1 MRIEGAIFD
10 LDGTLTDSMYIWN
23 EAPKA
28 LVRKFGGKPPE
39 DLARDIREMGRRE
52 ASEYMVDTFCLP
64 CTPEQV
70 MEGVNALVTGEYRD
84 RVPMKTGAD
93 TLLERLGALGVPC
106 GIATASEAFQARDA
120 MVRLGLWKHFLFA
133 FSSLQNGPKTGPDLY
148 RAAARSLGSAPERT
162 VVFEDALHAA
172 RSAKRAGFL
181 VAGVYDPSA
190 EEDQEAL
197 RCLCD
202 WQHWSGAEPGME
214 RVRPGEEGQ
223 RSTVR
228 DGRQTVPNTAK
239 MGAAVRPPSRGAAQ
253 RSGCGPERRKGA
265 Q

>member
-93 TLLERLGALGVPC
+93 TLLSLIHIFRHCVRPAGVHPP
-106 GIATASEAFQARDA
+106 G
-120 MVRLGLWKHFLFA
+120 VLL
-133 FSSLQNGPKTGPDLY
+133 
-148 RAAARSLGSAPERT
+148 AAR
-162 VVFEDALHAA
+162 
-172 RSAKRAGFL
+172 
-181 VAGVYDPSA
+181 
-190 EEDQEAL
+190 Q
-197 RCLCD
+197 
-202 WQHWSGAEPGME
+202 
-214 RVRPGEEGQ
+214 
-223 RSTVR
+223 
-228 DGRQTVPNTAK
+228 
-239 MGAAVRPPSRGAAQ
+239 
-253 RSGCGPERRKGA
+253 GP
-265 Q
+265 QL

>member
-28 LVRKFGGKPPE
+28 LVRKFGGEPPE

-64 CTPEQV
+64 CTPKQV

-120 MVRLGLWKHFLFA
+120 MVRLGLFP
-133 FSSLQNGPKTGPDLY
+133 SV
-148 RAAARSLGSAPERT
+148 RA
-162 VVFEDALHAA
+162 
-172 RSAKRAGFL
+172 
-181 VAGVYDPSA
+181 
-190 EEDQEAL
+190 
-197 RCLCD
+197 
-202 WQHWSGAEPGME
+202 
-214 RVRPGEEGQ
+214 
-223 RSTVR
+223 
-228 DGRQTVPNTAK
+228 
-239 MGAAVRPPSRGAAQ
+239 
-253 RSGCGPERRKGA
+253 
-265 Q
+265 

>member
-1 MRIEGAIFD
+1 MRPAGAIFD
-10 LDGTLTDSMYIWN
+10 LDGTLVDSMYIWDA
-23 EAPKA
+23 APKA
-28 LVRKFGGKPPE
+28 VVRRFGGTPPE
-39 DLARDIREMGRRE
+39 DLAARIKEMGRRE
-52 ASEYMVDTFCLP
+52 ASEYMIQTFALP
-64 CTPEQV
+64 CTPEQL
-70 MEGVNALVTGEYRD
+70 MDGVNDLVTDEYRD
-84 RVPMKTGAD
+84 RVPMKRGAD
-93 TLLERLGALGVPC
+93 RLLERLETLGVPC

-133 FSSLQNGPKTGPDLY
+133 FSSLQYGPKTGPDLY

-202 WQHWSGAEPGME
+202 WYLPRLDSPDFLAALE
-214 RVRPGEEGQ
+214 RG
-223 RSTVR
+223 
-228 DGRQTVPNTAK
+228 
-239 MGAAVRPPSRGAAQ
+239 
-253 RSGCGPERRKGA
+253 
-265 Q
+265 

>member
-28 LVRKFGGKPPE
+28 LVRKFGGEPPE

-93 TLLERLGALGVPC
+93 TLLERLGALRVPC

-120 MVRLGLWKHFLFA
+120 MVRLGTSCSPSVP
-133 FSSLQNGPKTGPDLY
+133 FSTGLRPDRTSIGLLP
-148 RAAARSLGSAPERT
+148 AAWAARRSARWSLRMPSMP
-162 VVFEDALHAA
+162 HAA
-172 RSAKRAGFL
+172 PNGRAFWWRGCMTPPPRRIRRHCGASATGISPGWTPRI
-181 VAGVYDPSA
+181 S
-190 EEDQEAL
+190 
-197 RCLCD
+197 

-214 RVRPGEEGQ
+214 RVRPGEEEQG
-223 RSTVR
+223 SAVR
-228 DGRQTVPNTAK
+228 DGRQAVPNRAK
-239 MGAAVRPPSRGAAQ
+239 MGRP
-253 RSGCGPERRKGA
+253 
-265 Q
+265 

>member
-93 TLLERLGALGVPC
+93 TTAGAAGSPGGPLRHRHRQRGLSGTGRHGPSGAVEALPVLPSVPFSTGLRPDRTSIGLLPA
-106 GIATASEAFQARDA
+106 A
-120 MVRLGLWKHFLFA
+120 W
-133 FSSLQNGPKTGPDLY
+133 
-148 RAAARSLGSAPERT
+148 AAR
-162 VVFEDALHAA
+162 
-172 RSAKRAGFL
+172 
-181 VAGVYDPSA
+181 
-190 EEDQEAL
+190 
-197 RCLCD
+197 
-202 WQHWSGAEPGME
+202 GAHG
-214 RVRPGEEGQ
+214 GL
-223 RSTVR
+223 
-228 DGRQTVPNTAK
+228 
-239 MGAAVRPPSRGAAQ
+239 
-253 RSGCGPERRKGA
+253 
-265 Q
+265 

>member
-28 LVRKFGGKPPE
+28 LVRKFGGEPPE

-93 TLLERLGALGVPC
+93 TLLERLGALRVPC

-120 MVRLGLWKHFLFA
+120 MVRLGLWKYFLFA
-133 FSSLQNGPKTGPDLY
+133 FSSLQYGPKTGPDLY

-172 RSAKRAGFL
+172 RSAKRACMTPPPRRIRRHCG
-181 VAGVYDPSA
+181 ASA
-190 EEDQEAL
+190 TGIFPGWTP
-197 RCLCD
+197 RIS

-214 RVRPGEEGQ
+214 RVRPGEEEQ
-223 RSTVR
+223 
-228 DGRQTVPNTAK
+228 
-239 MGAAVRPPSRGAAQ
+239 
-253 RSGCGPERRKGA
+253 GA

>member
-28 LVRKFGGKPPE
+28 LVRKFGGEPPE

-93 TLLERLGALGVPC
+93 TLLERLGALRVPC
-106 GIATASEAFQARDA
+106 GIAT
-120 MVRLGLWKHFLFA
+120 
-133 FSSLQNGPKTGPDLY
+133 
-148 RAAARSLGSAPERT
+148 
-162 VVFEDALHAA
+162 
-172 RSAKRAGFL
+172 
-181 VAGVYDPSA
+181 PS
-190 EEDQEAL
+190 
-197 RCLCD
+197 
-202 WQHWSGAEPGME
+202 
-214 RVRPGEEGQ
+214 
-223 RSTVR
+223 
-228 DGRQTVPNTAK
+228 
-239 MGAAVRPPSRGAAQ
+239 
-253 RSGCGPERRKGA
+253 
-265 Q
+265 